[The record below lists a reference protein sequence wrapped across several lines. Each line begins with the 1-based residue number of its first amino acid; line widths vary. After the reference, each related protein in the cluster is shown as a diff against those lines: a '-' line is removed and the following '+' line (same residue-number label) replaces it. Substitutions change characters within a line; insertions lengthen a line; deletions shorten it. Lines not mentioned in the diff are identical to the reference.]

1 MVISLITGGFDPVH
15 SGHVELI
22 KSAGRIGSVVV
33 GLNSDRW
40 LQSKK
45 GMPFMPF
52 EERRAVLETMQHVV
66 KVIAFDDSDGTA
78 IDAIRSTQQLFPHQ
92 QIVFCNGGDRTGD
105 NIPEHSYCLEHNVE
119 MRFDV
124 GGGKANS
131 SSWLLANWNTRQPS
145 KQLRQT
151 VFTNGCF
158 DILHVG
164 HIQYLE
170 QSRALGDKLI
180 VGLNSDDSVRRLKG
194 LSRPVNSQADRKRML
209 QALRCVDEVVIFDED
224 TPYDLIASLQ
234 PDIVTKGGDYRPEE
248 VVGYDLSKVVVLPY
262 VEGKS
267 TTRILNHADRG
278 KGLGPRR
285 NLG

>member
-78 IDAIRSTQQLFPHQ
+78 IDAIRSVQRLFPHQ
-92 QIVFCNGGDRTGD
+92 QIVFCNGGDRTGN

-124 GGGKANS
+124 GGGKTNS
-131 SSWLLANWNTRQPS
+131 SSWLLENWKTMQPS
-145 KQLRQT
+145 KQSSRT

-170 QSRALGDKLI
+170 QSRALGDRLI
-180 VGLNSDDSVRRLKG
+180 VGLNSDASVRRLKG
-194 LSRPVNSQADRKRML
+194 SSRPVNNQDDRKRML
-209 QALRCVDEVVIFDED
+209 MALRCVDEVIIFQDD
-224 TPYDLIASLQ
+224 TPYDLIKQ
-234 PDIVTKGGDYRPEE
+234 VKPDIITKGGDYAGLD
-248 VVGYDLSKVVVLPY
+248 VVGHDLAQVVIISSKIGY
-262 VEGKS
+262 S
-267 TTRILNHADRG
+267 TTGVINACSG